1 MVPVN
6 EIATLCGGGS
16 PLERLPREILR
27 HIASYLYNPLA
38 LTQEDRL
45 AWGVFSSFGDN
56 LPSRRQ
62 GLVDLVALGST
73 SKALWSEVR
82 PSLLRCIRVADEE
95 RLRTVVASKD
105 DWGKHVRSIVVDM
118 SLFEGD
124 ERQSW
129 DRGRNPW

>member
-1 MVPVN
+1 
-6 EIATLCGGGS
+6 
-16 PLERLPREILR
+16 
-27 HIASYLYNPLA
+27 
-38 LTQEDRL
+38 
-45 AWGVFSSFGDN
+45 
-56 LPSRRQ
+56 
-62 GLVDLVALGST
+62 VDLVALGST